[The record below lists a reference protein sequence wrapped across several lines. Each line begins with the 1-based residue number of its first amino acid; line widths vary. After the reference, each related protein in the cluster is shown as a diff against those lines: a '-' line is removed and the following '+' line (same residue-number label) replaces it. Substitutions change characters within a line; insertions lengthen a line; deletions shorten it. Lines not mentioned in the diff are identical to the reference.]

1 MYRLNIS
8 YKRFYTILNEI
19 SLYESDLN
27 ANSTCSEPGDKRWQ
41 HSIRGWRNSYM
52 SVIAPQITGNSTVC
66 STACSGPPE
75 QEHQISDFFSA
86 LWLSVTGGFLSQ
98 RASNGKTLWCHHLG
112 TVFKV
117 PMCWNDISH
126 IKSICIQVIQFRSV
140 RIYNGAHTNAN
151 VCLFII
157 YTDMHLYFYSLL
169 FCIEWWKA
177 NHQLGI
183 WITRIIKLT
192 KRRHHNSSRVS
203 VTLHLWFTQCYG

>member
-1 MYRLNIS
+1 MPPVHAANLVANGGNTAYGVGVIPTWASLRLKSPVIQLFAQQLVRSHLNRNI
-8 YKRFYTILNEI
+8 K
-19 SLYESDLN
+19 SL
-27 ANSTCSEPGDKRWQ
+27 
-41 HSIRGWRNSYM
+41 I
-52 SVIAPQITGNSTVC
+52 
-66 STACSGPPE
+66 
-75 QEHQISDFFSA
+75 FSA

-98 RASNGKTLWCHHLG
+98 RASNGKALWCHHLG

-203 VTLHLWFTQCYG
+203 VTLHLWFTQC